1 MELSGGMLVG
11 LVAASA
17 AGSAYIGWR
26 AGRLVTADTETATGT
41 DPYLLPDPAL
51 DWLRRAHNAL
61 GVWLAE
67 PAQLTD
73 KGPRFQR
80 ALAADPAGLTVEAVE
95 RRLTLAIA
103 QANSGAERLEG
114 ATLIFGTSSGYAAG
128 LLLSGDATR
137 DRLDA
142 ATEDLVR
149 LLEGAARRP
158 LMQRMHRDSGTSRWE
173 SVGSVGL
180 RLAYQLERILDA
192 EVMVAVVEKGAVRV
206 VGTSGRA
213 DRRLMDTFASPG
225 SPLYRVAKGEEP
237 SLTSIADPLGGLVE
251 DRRARFTPAIV
262 MRIPND
268 DQAIGAIAF
277 WTSEDAQPIGPVIS
291 EVHEAL
297 RNAGPR
303 FARALE
309 NEVHDEMA
317 MIDPLT
323 GLHNRRGLEG
333 AMSRHGIQHGALIYA
348 DLDKFK
354 LLNDTHGHPAGD
366 AALIH
371 FARLL
376 HAQIRTSDTAARIG
390 GEEFAL
396 WLPGASLRVGERVA
410 ESLRVKLGTTR
421 WEWQNASWPLS
432 ASFGVAACPE
442 SSRSQLNLPAQA
454 DAAMYRAKNAG
465 RNRVSVAERL
475 EQAS

>member
-1 MELSGGMLVG
+1 MEMSGGILTG
-11 LVAASA
+11 LVAATA
-17 AGSAYIGWR
+17 AGSAYVGFR
-26 AGRLVTADTETATGT
+26 AGRMLQGQQETASGA

-51 DWLRRAHNAL
+51 EWLRRAHGGL

-67 PAQLTD
+67 PAQLSE

-80 ALAADPAGLTVEAVE
+80 ALQSDPAGLTVDAVE
-95 RRLTLAIA
+95 KRLTLALT
-103 QANSGAERLEG
+103 QGNSGAERLEG
-114 ATLIFGTSSGYAAG
+114 ATLIFGTSAGYGAG
-128 LLLSGDATR
+128 LLLPGDATR
-137 DRLDA
+137 DKLDA

-158 LMQRMHRDSGTSRWE
+158 LMQRMHRDSSGSARE

-192 EVMVAVVEKGAVRV
+192 EVIVSVVHKGAVRV

-213 DRRLMDTFASPG
+213 DRRLMDTFATPG
-225 SPLYRVAKGEEP
+225 SPLYQVAMGEEP

-251 DRRARFTPAIV
+251 DRRARFGPAIV
-262 MRIPND
+262 MRIPNND
-268 DQAIGAIAF
+268 EAIGAVAF

-303 FARALE
+303 FSRAFEFDQL
-309 NEVHDEMA
+309 DEMQL
-317 MIDPLT
+317 IDPLT
-323 GLHNRRGLEG
+323 GLHNRRGLEQ
-333 AMSRHGIQHGALIYA
+333 AMNRHGIQHGALIYA

-354 LLNDTHGHPAGD
+354 LLNDTHGHAAGD

-421 WEWQNASWPLS
+421 WEWQNESWPLS

-442 SSRSQLNLPAQA
+442 SSRSQQNLQAQA
-454 DAAMYRAKNAG
+454 DAAMYRAKNSG

>member
-1 MELSGGMLVG
+1 MASTIETLAG
-11 LVAASA
+11 LAVTAAVSA
-17 AGSAYIGWR
+17 FVGWR
-26 AGRLVTADTETATGT
+26 AGRLVETNTETATGT

-51 DWLRRAHNAL
+51 DWLRRAHGAL

-67 PAQLTD
+67 PAQMSDT
-73 KGPRFQR
+73 GVRFQR
-80 ALAADPAGLTVEAVE
+80 SLAPDPAGMTVEAVE
-95 RRLTLAIA
+95 RRLALAIE
-103 QANSGAERLEG
+103 QAGSGAERLEG
-114 ATLIFGTSSGYAAG
+114 ATLIFGTASGYGAG
-128 LLLSGDATR
+128 ILLPGDARR
-137 DRLDA
+137 DALDQ
-142 ATEDLVR
+142 ATVDLLR

-158 LMQRMHRDSGTSRWE
+158 LMQRMKRDSTGTARE

-192 EVMVAVVEKGAVRV
+192 EVIIAVVEKGAVRV

-213 DRRLMDTFASPG
+213 DRRLMDSFAAPG
-225 SPLYRVAKGEEP
+225 SPLYRVARGDEP

-251 DRRARFTPAIV
+251 DRRARFAPAIV

-268 DQAIGAIAF
+268 DQTVGAIAF

-297 RNAGPR
+297 GNAGPR

-309 NEVHDEMA
+309 NDEQDETA
-317 MIDPLT
+317 LLDPLT
-323 GLHNRRGLEG
+323 GLRNRRGLEG

-396 WLPGASLRVGERVA
+396 WLPGANLRVGERVA
-410 ESLRVKLGTTR
+410 ETLRVKLGTSR

-454 DAAMYRAKNAG
+454 DAAMYRAKNSG

-475 EQAS
+475 DVAS